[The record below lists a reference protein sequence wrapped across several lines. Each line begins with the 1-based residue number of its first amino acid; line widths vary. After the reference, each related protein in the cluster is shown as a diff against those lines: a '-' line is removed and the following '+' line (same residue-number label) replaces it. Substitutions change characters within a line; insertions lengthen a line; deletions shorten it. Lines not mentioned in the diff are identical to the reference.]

1 MGTITDRGNIK
12 STCHLLSDFGEKIVA
27 AISLK
32 QIHNNY
38 AKLIDEAIQMWL
50 SQRNEQIHG
59 SLTAQDLFYVKVT
72 EIQDIFRIL
81 SNVNDDNV
89 QSQQSASRIS
99 SVLSDVN
106 TILLVSLNFNYKT
119 KN

>member
-1 MGTITDRGNIK
+1 MGTVTDRGNIK
-12 STCHLLSDFGEKIVA
+12 STCHLLSDIGEKIAA

-32 QIHNNY
+32 QIHNTY
-38 AKLIDEAIQMWL
+38 AKLIEEAIQTLL
-50 SQRNEQIHG
+50 SQRNEQVHA

-72 EIQDIFRIL
+72 EIQDIFRLL

-89 QSQQSASRIS
+89 QSQQSSSRIS

-106 TILLVSLNFNYKT
+106 TILLVRHYSN
-119 KN
+119 